1 MANAVYFAQTQY
13 NEYMYCYG
21 FFNSLSSFISMI
33 VQKMID
39 IYILY
44 IWFQFNF
51 TQKALFPHPENE
63 YTLFG
68 HRLPEKKHLGG
79 PPNDFNG
86 R

>member
-51 TQKALFPHPENE
+51 TQKALFPIQKMNTPC
-63 YTLFG
+63 LD
-68 HRLPEKKHLGG
+68 LSVPKKCLGG
-79 PPNDFNG
+79 APNGFTG